1 VIRSFK
7 SKDRKRL
14 FDDENC
20 PRFRS
25 INRQARRKLE
35 VLEAATSLQELAKV
49 LGNRLE
55 ALKGDRSGRFSIRIN
70 DQWRLCFKWADGDA
84 FDVEIEDYH

>member
-7 SKDRKRL
+7 SKDTKRL

-49 LGNRLE
+49 PGNRLE